1 MNKDLAPDLLKELQK
16 QGLTLGSVES
26 LTAGLFGA
34 RFCEVPGAS
43 KAYLGGLITY
53 DPKEKIALAHVPVKL
68 IDQYG
73 VVSTEVA
80 KAMAEG
86 GLRALQVDLCVAV
99 TGNAGPTTCPGYAK
113 VGDVDIGI
121 ATKNRTYTFP
131 NHFEGNRNEIREK
144 AVEVMMDSLLFVIR
158 GPRK

>member
-1 MNKDLAPDLLKELQK
+1 MSKSLAPELLAELTE
-16 QGLTLGSVES
+16 QGFTLGSVES

-53 DPKEKIALAHVPVKL
+53 DPKEKIALAHVPAKT
-68 IDQYG
+68 IAQYG

-86 GLRALQVDLCVAV
+86 GSRALQVDLCVAV

-121 ATKNRTYTFP
+121 AFKNRTYTFP
-131 NHFEGNRNEIREK
+131 CHFEGTRNEIREQ
-144 AVEVMMDSLLFVIR
+144 AVEVMMDSCLFVLR
-158 GPRK
+158 GPKN

>member
-1 MNKDLAPDLLKELQK
+1 MSKSLAPELLAELTK

-53 DPKEKIALAHVPVKL
+53 DPKEKIALAHVPAKT
-68 IDQYG
+68 IAQYG

-86 GLRALQVDLCVAV
+86 GSRALQVDLCVAV

-121 ATKNRTYTFP
+121 AFKNRTYTFP
-131 NHFEGNRNEIREK
+131 CHFEGTRNEIREQ
-144 AVEVMMDSLLFVIR
+144 AVEVMMDSCLFVLR
-158 GPRK
+158 GPKN

>member
-1 MNKDLAPDLLKELQK
+1 MSKSLAPELLAELTE

-53 DPKEKIALAHVPVKL
+53 DPKEKIALAHVPAKT
-68 IDQYG
+68 IAQYG

-86 GLRALQVDLCVAV
+86 GSRALQVDLCVAV

-121 ATKNRTYTFP
+121 AFKNRTYTFP
-131 NHFEGNRNEIREK
+131 CHFEGTRNEIREQ
-144 AVEVMMDSLLFVIR
+144 AVEVMMDSCLFVLR
-158 GPRK
+158 GPKN